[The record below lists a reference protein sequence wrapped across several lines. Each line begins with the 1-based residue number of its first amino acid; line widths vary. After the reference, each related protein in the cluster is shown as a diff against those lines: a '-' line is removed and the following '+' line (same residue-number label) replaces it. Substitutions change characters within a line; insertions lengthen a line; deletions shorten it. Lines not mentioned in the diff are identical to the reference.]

1 MTLTGVLAP
10 AVPLQAQPVMW
21 PLALPQLMTAA
32 PPVLAC
38 HMPAISGFRRGEKT
52 TPDRKRCL
60 SRSCDGMSL
69 DATSCS
75 LSDVQ
80 TTTEEEEEVDSPP
93 APPGCSGNPCFP

>member
-32 PPVLAC
+32 PAVLAC

-52 TPDRKRCL
+52 TPDRKWCL

-69 DATSCS
+69 DTASCS
-75 LSDVQ
+75 LSARSNHHRRRRSRQ
-80 TTTEEEEEVDSPP
+80 SSFS
-93 APPGCSGNPCFP
+93 AWLQR